1 MNKIKTIIA
10 LSLISMI
17 IGCGLFSVEEKE
29 DPAKKKR
36 EDSIAEIDRSDVLN
50 NADKLLKQADSL
62 DQAKKDS
69 VNKATAESKK

>member
-1 MNKIKTIIA
+1 MKKFKILITIIT
-10 LSLISMI
+10 LSTFW
-17 IGCGLFSVEEKE
+17 GCGLFSVEDKE
-29 DPAKKKR
+29 DPAKKRK

-69 VNKATAESKK
+69 INKATAKK